1 MENAGWKPRIMTLCH
16 VHTKTNKPRAR
27 FFTLQASVT
36 ILMLKLITKQ
46 LEKDWTNSF
55 KGLPGDSLFSLKSV
69 KQQNL
74 GFQCLGQIKLWL
86 SSIMCLLARFPLFV
100 STLNWLQQITAP
112 SWVWFFL
119 SKMCFFSSQCH
130 QMLIHRL
137 STDFR
142 GFLCIILRSLT
153 YNIKRA
159 ECCCDS
165 VLYENS
171 WIELTY
177 VMLCCSSHIEQPNV
191 NFCTDLRFYL
201 YNVYNVKI
209 WVKCFV
215 CLPVFVL

>member
-1 MENAGWKPRIMTLCH
+1 MRKSLLIKKS
-16 VHTKTNKPRAR
+16 KTAE
-27 FFTLQASVT
+27 L
-36 ILMLKLITKQ
+36 
-46 LEKDWTNSF
+46 
-55 KGLPGDSLFSLKSV
+55 
-69 KQQNL
+69 
-74 GFQCLGQIKLWL
+74 
-86 SSIMCLLARFPLFV
+86 RFPVLRTDKTLVVFHNV
-100 STLNWLQQITAP
+100 SSGPFP
-112 SWVWFFL
+112 SVCLHPQLVAADNCPFL
-119 SKMCFFSSQCH
+119 SLVLPVKNVFFSSQCH

>member
-55 KGLPGDSLFSLKSV
+55 KGLPGDSLFSLKRV

-100 STLNWLQQITAP
+100 PTLIWLQQITAP

-119 SKMCFFSSQCH
+119 SKMCFFLPNATKCLFIGCRQ
-130 QMLIHRL
+130 
-137 STDFR
+137 
-142 GFLCIILRSLT
+142 ILGVS
-153 YNIKRA
+153 
-159 ECCCDS
+159 S
-165 VLYENS
+165 VLF
-171 WIELTY
+171 WGLFLI
-177 VMLCCSSHIEQPNV
+177 
-191 NFCTDLRFYL
+191 
-201 YNVYNVKI
+201 
-209 WVKCFV
+209 
-215 CLPVFVL
+215 FVLTWGCIYIMYIMWRFELNVFFAHQYSFYKSELQLNNKGWEPEPVQRWGSTSKSPSLLEK